1 MIQFLKAFKNFGIE
15 NHSKIWSINFL
26 RASYWGSEFTLH
38 ADIPVTMGKINTF
51 DREFSPLAPSVR
63 ALELNQ
69 VFISNGCVAFHCNP
83 TVTIFPPF

>member
-1 MIQFLKAFKNFGIE
+1 MVIYSVQRKTSLDYFY
-15 NHSKIWSINFL
+15 L

-38 ADIPVTMGKINTF
+38 ADIPVNMGKINTF

-83 TVTIFPPF
+83 TTHKISM